1 MENKKNESV
10 IDEIA
15 RDRGLTIDDL
25 KQNAKK
31 SRKPDLWKR
40 ILIVAFLLSVYVAL
54 AVCIFLFKEYALI
67 FILVLVVFCVLLKP
81 LINLLKKVFKVRDN
95 DDLG

>member
-25 KQNAKK
+25 KLNAKK
-31 SRKPDLWKR
+31 PRKPDLWKR
-40 ILIVAFLLSVYVAL
+40 ILIVALLLSVYVAL

-81 LINLLKKVFKVRDN
+81 LINLLKQVFKVRDN
-95 DDLG
+95 EDLG